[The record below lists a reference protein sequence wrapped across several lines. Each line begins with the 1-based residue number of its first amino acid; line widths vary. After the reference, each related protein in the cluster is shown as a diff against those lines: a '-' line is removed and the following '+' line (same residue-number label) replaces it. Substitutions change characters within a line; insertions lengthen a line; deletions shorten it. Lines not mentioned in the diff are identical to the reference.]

1 MKKTTTNTIN
11 AYEAQKAEIKARLEA
26 EGKKYPTNTNGLTQ
40 EFIITMFAPI
50 LNKEDLKWLIE
61 KRAECLKSSK
71 EGKAENWFPAF
82 RSAVGK
88 KFFPEFSVKKTVVKV
103 DEYEDFLYNLLEKAG

>member
-1 MKKTTTNTIN
+1 MKKSTVIVNVY
-11 AYEAQKAEIKARLEA
+11 ADVKAEIKADIEA
-26 EGKKYPTNTNGLTQ
+26 EGNKYPTNTNGLTQ
-40 EFIITMFAPI
+40 EFIVEKFAPK

-71 EGKAENWFPAF
+71 EGKVENWFPAF

-88 KFFPEFSVKKTVVKV
+88 KFFPEFGAKKKAEKE
-103 DEYEDFLYNLLEKAG
+103 DKYEDFLNELLAKKAG